1 MKTGNVMMWLDQGPA
16 VLLSEWDVE
25 SEALEVSD
33 TVPEK
38 IKFEKGWLI
47 HLIQTGEILSVHK
60 DTLHMSLCSDPLQ
73 DLYSS
78 SHNTI
83 TFKRRENVRTK
94 KQ

>member
-1 MKTGNVMMWLDQGPA
+1 MWLDQGPA

-47 HLIQTGEILSVHK
+47 HLIQTGEILSVHR
-60 DTLHMSLCSDPLQ
+60 DTLHRRLCSDQLL
-73 DLYSS
+73 DSS
-78 SHNTI
+78 LNSCSSI
-83 TFKRRENVRTK
+83 KLKRRENVRTK